1 MMALHSTNAMELERE
16 KHLFA
21 QWATGE
27 QQAIHTL
34 IEESYSMIYASLF
47 RLTGG
52 DEDLSADLCQETYRK
67 AWKSLPTFRGK
78 SRFTTWL
85 YRIAYNT
92 YLNYF
97 RRPRRLT
104 PLDGEWAQEL
114 PDESVPNPEEGA
126 AEDQE
131 ALRMRREVLKLPD
144 PLRFTVSARF
154 WGEFSVKEIAQVE
167 GITTVAV
174 RKRLNKALTILRGGM
189 EEVP

>member
-27 QQAIHTL
+27 RQAIHSL
-34 IEESYSMIYASLF
+34 IEESYSMIYASLY

-67 AWKSLPTFRGK
+67 AWKSLPKFRGK

-92 YLNYF
+92 YLNHF

-104 PLDGEWAQEL
+104 PLEGEWAREL
-114 PDESVPNPEEGA
+114 PDESVPNPESGA

-154 WGEFSVKEIAQVE
+154 WGELSVGEIAQVE

-174 RKRLNKALTILRGGM
+174 RKRLKKALTILREGM
-189 EEVP
+189 EVVL